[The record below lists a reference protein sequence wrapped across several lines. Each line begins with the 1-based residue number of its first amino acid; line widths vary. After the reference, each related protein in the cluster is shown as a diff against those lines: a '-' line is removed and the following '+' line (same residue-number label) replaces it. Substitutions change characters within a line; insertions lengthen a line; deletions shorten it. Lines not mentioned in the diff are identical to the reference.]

1 MTLRMAGEDTTLGG
15 HYIPKGTIVILSP
28 WAINRSKKIWGPR
41 ADVFDPDRW
50 EVQKEGKEGASNYDF
65 MTFLHGPRSCIGKD
79 FSRLEFK
86 ALLAA
91 LVGKFEFNE
100 VLDENGKRKEI
111 TIKGGITSRPEN
123 GMPLWVRSLDGW

>member
-1 MTLRMAGEDTTLGG
+1 MRMAGEDTTLGG
-15 HYIPKGTIVILSP
+15 HYIPKGTTVMLSP
-28 WAINRSKKIWGPR
+28 WATNRSKKVWGPR

-50 EVQKEGKEGASNYDF
+50 EVYKEGKEGASNYDY

-79 FSRLEFK
+79 FARLEFK

-100 VLDENGKRKEI
+100 VLDENGKRREI
-111 TIKGGITSRPEN
+111 VIKGGVTARPEN